1 VTAARASLDPLR
13 YGVRAL
19 GEMSRAQASVPV
31 PPPGEAG
38 VFAPRRAVPPIAR
51 DGAALS
57 LRLFTDDAD
66 DATRFVLRQ
75 TSLLTL
81 APPPARATAFYE
93 AHAGALAWDADDDAD
108 VVVGFPL
115 VTFSHQGAQRTAPL
129 FAWSGARPAWRTGDV
144 PWSVPRGARVGDP
157 LDAPTALLLEAGEEE
172 DDGHF
177 VLHAGL
183 WSSLLDLDGET
194 LSAISRAGREDVA
207 TLVRAAT
214 LALREAPLDADA
226 LGEGPLTRAD
236 LAALCEAVVTRAPP
250 RREVKA
256 HPHGLAMLLPRG
268 DPTSGLRAELD
279 ALLEDPAPR
288 EGPLAVFLGAP
299 AGEAASGALWTHGA
313 SPPTASQLDAARAFE
328 GTRDLVTVCGP
339 PGCGKTTLLHHLAA
353 QAIVARALDTV
364 WKRPP
369 ERRDTPW
376 ALVVTSTNNAAV
388 DHALAP
394 FLAARDLP
402 VGIRL
407 GNRKVLAEATAATLA
422 DALLALD
429 RRPALSLHE
438 ARASFE
444 ALARPVRA
452 HLAAVAADRDARHQR
467 EQGAKEREKRE
478 KKLHAKLQQ
487 RHALPAD
494 PSVTRDDVEAARS
507 MLGEHIAAL
516 LRLVTM
522 YVDRSDPLPAKARS
536 RWDDANAH
544 RGRKLGTLLTRCG
557 VELPFG
563 ALGDGDVAAAIERQ
577 RAAMEA
583 TAEAL
588 GRLANGLHRDAW
600 QRELDEIAR
609 ARDADA
615 ATVEHPA
622 PAPDP
627 SLVEAALA
635 VRDAWAYEHRAALL
649 PRLHAAHGRLVDAP
663 GRERRTPIGELLLG
677 LSPLFPVTGCTLLAM
692 RSSFPLEPAVIDR
705 LVVDEAGQCAPVYA
719 VPALARASRALLTG
733 DVAQLPP
740 VYTLD
745 DRVDDRLARGLSA
758 EAVGP
763 FRMGTSSDTSAQR
776 HAESRAATHRTL
788 VEHFRSQP
796 EIVALASAWS
806 GYTLDV
812 RTPRRSLTAVC
823 SWLARPV
830 MVVPVRGVGER
841 TPAGVVNEAEAR
853 KAVTLVAALVADGV
867 SAEDIAVL
875 TPFVG
880 QSATIERALQARGLG
895 GTRGVLVRTVHR
907 LQGGER
913 RVVIFSLTATESSHL
928 RWVAERPHLLHVA
941 TSRAQDHL
949 VVLLDVTRARTE
961 GGLAPLLALRP

>member
-1 VTAARASLDPLR
+1 
-13 YGVRAL
+13 
-19 GEMSRAQASVPV
+19 MSRAQASVPV
-31 PPPGEAG
+31 PPAGEAG

-75 TSLLTL
+75 TSQLTL

-115 VTFSHQGAQRTAPL
+115 VTFSQQGAQRTAPL

-157 LDAPTALLLEAGEEE
+157 LDAPTELRLEAGEEE

-177 VLHAGL
+177 ALHAGL

-194 LSAISRAGREDVA
+194 LSAISRAGRADV
-207 TLVRAAT
+207 TKLVRAAT
-214 LALREAPLDADA
+214 LALREAPLDEDA

-236 LAALCEAVVTRAPP
+236 LVALCEAVVTRAPP

-299 AGEAASGALWTHGA
+299 AREAASGSLWTYGA

-328 GTRDLVTVCGP
+328 GTHDLVTVCGP

-394 FLAARDLP
+394 FLATRDLP

-422 DALLALD
+422 DTLLALD

-438 ARASFE
+438 ARESFE
-444 ALARPVRA
+444 ALASPVRA
-452 HLAAVAADRDARHQR
+452 HLAAVAADRDARHKR

-522 YVDRSDPLPAKARS
+522 YVDRSDPR
-536 RWDDANAH
+536 
-544 RGRKLGTLLTRCG
+544 
-557 VELPFG
+557 
-563 ALGDGDVAAAIERQ
+563 
-577 RAAMEA
+577 
-583 TAEAL
+583 
-588 GRLANGLHRDAW
+588 
-600 QRELDEIAR
+600 R
-609 ARDADA
+609 ARGGTTPTRTAGA
-615 ATVEHPA
+615 SSRRCSRGAGSSS
-622 PAPDP
+622 P
-627 SLVEAALA
+627 SA
-635 VRDAWAYEHRAALL
+635 RWAMGTSP
-649 PRLHAAHGRLVDAP
+649 PRSSASA
-663 GRERRTPIGELLLG
+663 RRWRRQLKRSGG
-677 LSPLFPVTGCTLLAM
+677 WRTGCTVTPGSASST
-692 RSSFPLEPAVIDR
+692 RSP
-705 LVVDEAGQCAPVYA
+705 
-719 VPALARASRALLTG
+719 ARAT
-733 DVAQLPP
+733 
-740 VYTLD
+740 
-745 DRVDDRLARGLSA
+745 
-758 EAVGP
+758 
-763 FRMGTSSDTSAQR
+763 
-776 HAESRAATHRTL
+776 RT
-788 VEHFRSQP
+788 QP
-796 EIVALASAWS
+796 
-806 GYTLDV
+806 
-812 RTPRRSLTAVC
+812 
-823 SWLARPV
+823 RP
-830 MVVPVRGVGER
+830 
-841 TPAGVVNEAEAR
+841 N
-853 KAVTLVAALVADGV
+853 
-867 SAEDIAVL
+867 
-875 TPFVG
+875 
-880 QSATIERALQARGLG
+880 
-895 GTRGVLVRTVHR
+895 
-907 LQGGER
+907 
-913 RVVIFSLTATESSHL
+913 
-928 RWVAERPHLLHVA
+928 
-941 TSRAQDHL
+941 
-949 VVLLDVTRARTE
+949 
-961 GGLAPLLALRP
+961 ALRPRPIRRWWRPPSPSATRGPTSTARPCSRASTPRTVASSTRRDASDGRPLASCSSASHRSSP